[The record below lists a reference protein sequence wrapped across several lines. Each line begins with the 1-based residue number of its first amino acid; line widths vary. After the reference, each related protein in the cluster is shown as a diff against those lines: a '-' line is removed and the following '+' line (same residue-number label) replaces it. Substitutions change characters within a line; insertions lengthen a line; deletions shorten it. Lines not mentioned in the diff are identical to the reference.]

1 MIAFFAMAQLLNI
14 GVNAAALPQIL
25 YRSAFVLTVV
35 AYMLLL
41 IFPRQTW
48 TNFWLVGIIFPTIL
62 GLEYMMFLIYYFLNP
77 TPCEQVF
84 VNGAWFQHS
93 CPAVSSFTD
102 FLSLDGLRNLFHK
115 DGVLMAEFLNL
126 LLVPMMAA
134 AWMARKAQ
142 QIRMPYVYVLPCIL
156 LCMAAPGIGVW
167 VWVLLAGLRGR
178 LGEIPK
184 YEGAP
189 PIQSSAGI
197 TRLAVLAAIAVQ
209 AAGMLLLFQ
218 PGVTLTSVPRI
229 LYTWGIVLT
238 AMGYVALLLFPKQTW
253 SNYWLAGITIPTIL
267 GIEYGMALL
276 YYFGTATPC
285 EQVDV
290 NGVIYSLT
298 CPQFSS
304 PTNFLW
310 LEGLRTLF
318 HKDGLLL
325 AGFLDLLLMPLMMA
339 AWMTRKAQQVSM
351 PRYLL
356 APCVL
361 LCAAA
366 PGIGVFLYTV
376 LAGFRGRLVEMPK
389 FEGAPPLD
397 TSPVFARA
405 GAGD

>member
-1 MIAFFAMAQLLNI
+1 MIAFFAMAQLVNVGLNE
-14 GVNAAALPQIL
+14 AALPQIL
-25 YRSAFVLTVV
+25 YRSAFMLTVF
-35 AYMLLL
+35 AYLMLL
-41 IFPRQTW
+41 IFPRQSW
-48 TNFWLVGIIFPTIL
+48 TNFWLVGIIVPAIL
-62 GLEYMMFLIYYFLNP
+62 GFEYMMFLIYYFLNP

-84 VNGAWFQHS
+84 VNGAWQQLP
-93 CPAVSSFTD
+93 CPAVSNFSD
-102 FLSLDGLRNLFHK
+102 FLSLDGLRHLFYK

-156 LCMAAPGIGVW
+156 LTMAAPGIGVW
-167 VWVLLAGLRGR
+167 VYVLLAGLRGR
-178 LGEIPK
+178 LGDIPRF
-184 YEGAP
+184 EGAP
-189 PIQSSAGI
+189 PIESSATV
-197 TRLAVLAAIAVQ
+197 TRLAVLAAIGIQV
-209 AAGMLLLFQ
+209 AGMLLLFQ
-218 PGVTLTSVPRI
+218 PGMTLTAVPRI

-238 AMGYVALLLFPKQTW
+238 AVGYLALLLFPQHTW
-253 SNYWLAGITIPTIL
+253 ANFWFSGITIPTIL

-276 YYFGTATPC
+276 YYFGTASPC
-285 EQVDV
+285 EQVNV
-290 NGVIYSLT
+290 NGVMYQLT

-310 LEGLRTLF
+310 LEGLRNLF

-339 AWMTRKAQQVSM
+339 AWMTRKAQQVRI
-351 PRYLL
+351 PRHFTVL
-356 APCVL
+356 CVII
-361 LCAAA
+361 CAAA

-376 LAGFRGRLVEMPK
+376 LSGFRGRLVEMPK